1 MKANL
6 LIDKTVEELSVEVS
20 SLKEKLFDLRFQSAT
35 GQLDNNSLI
44 NKVKKDIARAKT
56 VIRQKEIA
64 AK

>member
-6 LIDKTVEELSVEVS
+6 LVDKTVEELSVEVNG
-20 SLKEKLFDLRFQSAT
+20 LKEKLFDLRFQSAT

-56 VIRQKEIA
+56 VLRQKEIA